1 MAVINSIIF
10 PNPSLYWITWED
22 NTETTVQGY
31 GLVTTQ
37 ERLDTIHHLTSY
49 VDEVV
54 WKSVLIQHGID
65 PDPEEEEKEE

>member
-1 MAVINSIIF
+1 MAEINSIIF
-10 PNPSLYWITWED
+10 PNPPLYWITWED
-22 NTETTVQGY
+22 DTETTVQGY

-37 ERLDTIHHLTSY
+37 ERLDTINHLTSY

-65 PDPEEEEKEE
+65 PYPDEEEE

>member
-10 PNPSLYWITWED
+10 PNPPLYWITWED
-22 NTETTVQGY
+22 DTETTVQGY

-37 ERLDTIHHLTSY
+37 ERLDTIQHLTSY

-54 WKSVLIQHGID
+54 WKSILLQHGID
-65 PDPEEEEKEE
+65 PDPDEEEE

>member
-54 WKSVLIQHGID
+54 WKSILIQHGID
-65 PDPEEEEKEE
+65 PDPEEEEEE

>member
-1 MAVINSIIF
+1 MLKSIAF

-22 NTETTVQGY
+22 DTETTVQGY

-37 ERLDTIHHLTSY
+37 ERLDTINHLTSY
-49 VDEVV
+49 IDEVV

-65 PDPEEEEKEE
+65 PYPDEEEE

>member
-31 GLVTTQ
+31 GLVTTE
-37 ERLDTIHHLTSY
+37 ERLDTIQHLTSY

-54 WKSVLIQHGID
+54 WKSVLLEHGID
-65 PDPEEEEKEE
+65 PDPEEEED